1 MTMLWQCYANVTTM
15 LWQYYANVTTMLW
28 QCYANVIT
36 MLRQWYANVMTML
49 WQCYDN
55 VMPMLWQCCD
65 NVIPMLWQYYDNVIT
80 MLSECYNIVMTLLW
94 HCYDNV
100 MPMFWQCCDN
110 VMIMLRQSWEHLGD
124 TLGIYWGHPGTYLG
138 QLWDIFG
145 TSLGHLWDIFGTSW
159 RHLGDIVGTCW
170 CWCWCCESSNTSE
183 RTIVPRTVIL
193 FPFTPTVLL
202 MIYWIIHKIYD
213 VPSIMWGKAGK
224 KLQRSWQRRV
234 VFTSCPYLIFAT
246 RTPAAVLVQKK
257 LSAWA
262 WFSSKTLP
270 QAKRHRPSLLF
281 TAKIYFSA
289 RIKTM
294 LESSNIFLPC
304 TTMFKAWTSSRLVGV
319 EMQGSLFFVIKI

>member
-1 MTMLWQCYANVTTM
+1 MVCQCYDNVMTMLWQCN
-15 LWQYYANVTTMLW
+15 
-28 QCYANVIT
+28 
-36 MLRQWYANVMTML
+36 ANVMTML
-49 WQCYDN
+49 WQCNAN
-55 VMPMLWQCCD
+55 VMTILWQCYN
-65 NVIPMLWQYYDNVIT
+65 NVMRMLWHCYDT
-80 MLSECYNIVMTLLW
+80 VMTLLW
-94 HCYDNV
+94 QCYDNV
-100 MPMFWQCCDN
+100 LTMLWQCYDN
-110 VMIMLRQSWEHLGD
+110 
-124 TLGIYWGHPGTYLG
+124 
-138 QLWDIFG
+138 
-145 TSLGHLWDIFGTSW
+145 
-159 RHLGDIVGTCW
+159 
-170 CWCWCCESSNTSE
+170 
-183 RTIVPRTVIL
+183 VPRTVIL
-193 FPFTPTVLL
+193 FPFTPTVLV